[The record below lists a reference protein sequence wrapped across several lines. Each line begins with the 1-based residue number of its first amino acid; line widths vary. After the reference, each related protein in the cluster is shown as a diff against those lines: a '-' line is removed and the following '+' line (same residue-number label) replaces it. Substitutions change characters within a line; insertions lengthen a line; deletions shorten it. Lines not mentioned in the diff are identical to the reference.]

1 MSGVPGGEPTCVWR
15 RVVHRVVHC
24 VVHRAVHRAATRA
37 RTTAAPFAL
46 RRLAPVLLAP
56 VLLAPVR
63 LAFLLL
69 ASVLLAAWPS
79 ASAHASP
86 WPVPPASPVPP
97 TLPVLRWGADPSGG
111 APFAFVD
118 PDDPDRVIGFE
129 VDIMDELARR
139 LGRTPELYRADWL
152 ALHDALEAGRCD
164 LLLNGFEVSDER
176 AEVARFS
183 VPYFRFAQQLVVRR
197 DDAARVRSLAD
208 LAGARI
214 AVLNGSASVDVLR
227 EAGFPEN
234 AILQYDDSLAPYT
247 EVRLGRAD
255 AALAESIIAAYYA
268 AHDAALA
275 TVPATFAPG
284 TYAAVTRR
292 GDAALAAEVDEAL
305 RAMQRDGAL
314 GEILARWG
322 LLDDA
327 QAEIGTAPGRPQQL
341 LPEASGPRT
350 GGLEAMRAIAPAVVE
365 GAGVTVLLTV
375 LAMPLATAAG
385 LLLAIA
391 RLSPRAGVRR
401 AAVAYVTLWRGTPL
415 LVQIFLVYFSLPPL
429 GQWIHAHAPQALQA
443 LLAPVGGASFLT
455 LPPLLV
461 GALCLAANYAAYEA
475 EVHRAGLEA
484 VPRVQWDA
492 ARALGLT
499 RGQAI
504 RHVIAPQGVRIA
516 MPAIVNDLNS
526 LIKDS
531 CLVSVIGVTDL
542 LSVCLGIGKSRFSVP
557 EMLLVAGVVYLALSV
572 FGDLVGTRIERRL
585 RARGYGP
592 IAHASGGGHA

>member
-1 MSGVPGGEPTCVWR
+1 MRSAARGARARLGVLARLNPRAQRCASARPNTHTPPRTSLLAMILCVAAA
-15 RVVHRVVHC
+15 VVV
-24 VVHRAVHRAATRA
+24 AWTATRA
-37 RTTAAPFAL
+37 GFAAPPD
-46 RRLAPVLLAP
+46 APSTPSSAP
-56 VLLAPVR
+56 
-63 LAFLLL
+63 
-69 ASVLLAAWPS
+69 PS
-79 ASAHASP
+79 TTPSTT
-86 WPVPPASPVPP
+86 PP
-97 TLPVLRWGADPSGG
+97 TPPTPPTTTPILRWGADPSGG
-111 APFAFVD
+111 APFAFLD

-129 VDIMDELARR
+129 VDIAGELARR

-164 LLLNGFEVSDER
+164 VLLNGFEVSEER

-183 VPYFRFAQQLVVRR
+183 VPYFAFAQQLVVRR
-197 DDAARVRSLAD
+197 ADAGRVRSLAD
-208 LAGARI
+208 LAGGRI

-227 EAGFPEN
+227 EAGFADG

-247 EVRLGRAD
+247 EVKLGRAD

-268 AHDAALA
+268 AHDDALA
-275 TVPATFAPG
+275 LVPGTFAPG
-284 TYAAVTRR
+284 TYAAVTRA
-292 GDAALAAEVDEAL
+292 GDAAFAAEIDRAL
-305 RAMQRDGAL
+305 RAMQDDGTL

-322 LLDDA
+322 LLDAA
-327 QAEIGTAPGRPQQL
+327 QAAIGTAPGRPQEV
-341 LPEASGPRT
+341 LPQASAPRT
-350 GGLEAMRAIAPAVVE
+350 GGFAAARAIAPAVLE
-365 GAGVTVLLTV
+365 GAAVTVLLTV
-375 LAMPLATAAG
+375 IAMPLATAAG

-391 RLSPRAGVRR
+391 RLSPRAWTRR

-429 GQWIHAHAPQALQA
+429 GQWIFAHSPGAVQSI
-443 LLAPVGGASFLT
+443 LAVVGGGSFLT

-484 VPRVQWDA
+484 VPRIQWDA

-504 RHVIAPQGVRIA
+504 RHVVAPQGVRIA

-542 LSVCLGIGKSRFSVP
+542 LSVCLGIGKSRFTVP
-557 EMLLVAGVVYLALSV
+557 EMLLIAAVVYLVLSIA
-572 FGDLVGTRIERRL
+572 GDLVGHRIERRL
-585 RARGYGP
+585 RARGFGP
-592 IAHASGGGHA
+592 IAHAKGGHA